1 MKKKILVTLLCTAMT
16 VSMLAG
22 CKKADE
28 PAVDT
33 SSSVSDLAQPIQ
45 DDTVEET
52 QQNTETETEPVEEAP
67 EIKILSNEDA
77 PEGYVYNELSGRL
90 IDASIENQRPIGV
103 MVDNELTA
111 LDHYGLNDAD
121 IVYEMMNS
129 TANNRITRL
138 FVLMKDWGKVERLG
152 SIRSTR
158 TTNCI
163 LVAEWN
169 CILLHDGGPQPFIK
183 DYIALDSIDNIS
195 GVFARIDNGKPR
207 EFTEY
212 VTKADLEKY
221 IVNSSTISSEY
232 NEYYTGKH
240 FDFVENGGIDAGHFL
255 SEKSA
260 AGVIKLPFP
269 HNASELHYNADTGLY
284 EYYEYERAHADAETG
299 EVLSFR
305 NVILQ
310 RATFGEWGE
319 GYMWYNI
326 VGDGEGYYIADG
338 KCVPITWSK
347 GGSLEANTQFL
358 DADGNP
364 ILLNTG
370 TTYIGIIPDD
380 TWDTITFE

>member
-1 MKKKILVTLLCTAMT
+1 MKKKILATLLCTVMA
-16 VSMLAG
+16 VSLLAG
-22 CKKADE
+22 CKKAEE
-28 PAVDT
+28 PKTDVT
-33 SSSVSDLAQPIQ
+33 TDLAQPIQ
-45 DDTVEET
+45 DDSADV
-52 QQNTETETEPVEEAP
+52 TEPVEEEDEPVVEEVAV
-67 EIKILSNEDA
+67 KVLSNEDA

-90 IDASIENQRPIGV
+90 IDKSIENQRPIGV

-121 IVYEMMNS
+121 IIYEMMNS

-169 CILLHDGGPQPFIK
+169 CVLLHDGGPQPFIK
-183 DYIALDSIDNIS
+183 DYIALDSVDNIS

-221 IVNSSTISSEY
+221 LTNSSTISTEY

-240 FDFVENGGIDAGHFL
+240 FDFVEENAMAARHFS
-255 SEKSA
+255 SEKDA
-260 AGVIKLPFP
+260 NGVIKLPFP

-284 EYYEYERAHADAETG
+284 EYYEYGGPHVDAETQ
-299 EVLSFR
+299 EVLSFK

-326 VGDGEGYYIADG
+326 AGEGEGYYIADG

-347 GGSLEANTQFL
+347 GNYLEENTRFM
-358 DADGNP
+358 DADGEDI
-364 ILLNTG
+364 ILNAG
-370 TTYIGIIPDD
+370 MTYIGIIPDD
-380 TWDTITFE
+380 TWDTISFE